1 LAFFIESR
9 AFPCRLSDQ
18 SIDMSRITPLEYYR
32 NIGIMAHIDA
42 GKTTTTERIL
52 YYTGK
57 SHKIGEVHDGA
68 ATMDWMEQEQE
79 RGITITSAATTCFW
93 RRHGELQETSD
104 GAEYRIN
111 IIDTPG
117 HVDFTVEVE
126 RSLRVLDGAVTLLDS
141 VAGVEPQTE
150 TVWRQ
155 ADRYNVPRMIFSNKM
170 DRVGAN
176 FDRCLAMIRDRL
188 TKNAYP
194 IQLPVGSGELF
205 TGHIDIIT
213 RKQFI
218 FDDATLGRTFTVV
231 DVPAEYHDAVE
242 AARHELIEAS
252 VEHDEEL
259 LERYLGGEELTVD
272 EIHRVVRKATIAMA
286 VTPVL
291 CGASFKNKGVQ
302 ALLDAVVDYLPAPN
316 QVPAIQGHLPHHDET
331 FEEREVTDNAP
342 FAALAFKIATDPFVG
357 KLTFFRVYSGILN
370 AGSYVYNSTKD
381 KRERVGRL
389 LQMHANKREEITEV
403 RAGDIAA
410 AIGLR
415 DTRTGDT
422 LCDED
427 KPIIL
432 EAMKFPAPVI
442 DVAIEPKT
450 KADQDKLAIALQKL
464 AEEDP
469 TFRVH
474 SDPETGQTII
484 SGMGE
489 LHLEIIV
496 DRMMREFKVDA
507 NVGRPQVAYRET
519 IKKRV
524 EKVEGKF
531 IRQSGGKGQYGH
543 VVINMEPSE
552 TGQGFVFED
561 KIVGGVVPREYIGPV
576 EQGIKEALENG
587 ILAGYPMVD
596 VKVQLVYGSYHD
608 VDSSE
613 MAFKIAGSMAFKE
626 AARKANPIIL
636 EPMMNVEVVCPEA
649 YMGDVLGD
657 LSSRRGKIGGMTQR
671 GEAQV
676 IVATV
681 PLSEM
686 FGYSTKLRS
695 SSQGRAV
702 YSMEFS
708 HYEEVPK
715 SKAEEIVSKVKA

>member
-1 LAFFIESR
+1 MAR
-9 AFPCRLSDQ
+9 T
-18 SIDMSRITPLEYYR
+18 TPLDNYR

-57 SHKIGEVHDGA
+57 NYKIGEVHEGA

-93 RRHGELQETSD
+93 QRHGQAYD
-104 GAEYRIN
+104 KGVGPEYRIN

-126 RSLRVLDGAVTLLDS
+126 RSLRVLDGAVALLDS

-155 ADRYNVPRMIFSNKM
+155 ADRYKVPRMIFANKM

-176 FDRCLAMIRDRL
+176 FDRCMTMIKDRL
-188 TKNAYP
+188 SKRAFAL
-194 IQLPVGSGELF
+194 QLPVGSGELF
-205 TGHIDIIT
+205 TGHIDVIE
-213 RKQFI
+213 RKQYI
-218 FDDATLGRTFTVV
+218 FDEASLGKTFTVV
-231 DVPAEYHDAVE
+231 EVPEEYKDAVE
-242 AARHELIEAS
+242 AARHEAIEAA
-252 VEHDEEL
+252 VEHDDAMMEK
-259 LERYLGGEELTVD
+259 YLGGEELTVD
-272 EIHRVVRKATIAMA
+272 EIRSAIRKATIAMEFI
-286 VTPVL
+286 PVL

-302 ALLDAVVDYLPAPN
+302 ALLDAVIDYLPAPIEIK
-316 QVPAIQGHLPHHDET
+316 AITGHLPHHDEH
-331 FEEREVTDNAP
+331 FEERPVADEAP

-357 KLTFFRVYSGILN
+357 KLTFFRVYSGVLKS
-370 AGSYVYNSTKD
+370 GSYVYNATKD
-381 KRERVGRL
+381 KRERIGRR
-389 LQMHANKREEITEV
+389 LQMQANKRDEIEEV

-410 AIGLR
+410 AIGLKE
-415 DTRTGDT
+415 TRTGDT
-422 LCDED
+422 MCDD
-427 KPIIL
+427 AHPIIL
-432 EAMKFPAPVI
+432 EAMKFPNPVI

-450 KADQDKLAIALQKL
+450 KADQDKLAIALNKL
-464 AEEDP
+464 SEEDP

-474 SDPETGQTII
+474 SDPETSQTII

-543 VVINMEPSE
+543 CVINMQPSE
-552 TGQGFVFED
+552 PGQGFVLED
-561 KIVGGVVPREYIGPV
+561 KIVGGVIPREYIGPI

-587 ILAGYPMVD
+587 VLAGYPMVD
-596 VKVQLVYGSYHD
+596 VKVELIYGSYHD

-626 AARKANPIIL
+626 AAKKAQPVIL
-636 EPMMNVEVVCPEA
+636 EPMMNVEVVVPEA

-676 IVATV
+676 IASTV

-695 SSQGRAV
+695 MSQGRAV
-702 YSMEFS
+702 YSMEFA

-715 SKAEEIVSKVKA
+715 SKAEEIISKVKPS